1 MVKSI
6 LQANTI
12 ELHYW
17 MDDNSHII
25 DANIQNKCERE
36 LLDMLDSIAGQWG
49 FSVTVETMPLANGGV
64 IRWFRLKAKSFKK
77 ALKGKEKTIYI
88 AIVTTLATTIIATP
102 ITTSIES
109 IVQQTIENIF
119 ADEEVRQMQ
128 KENLRLDIEIKQE
141 MLRQIQL
148 QDKLEKK
155 RSNFYEQLNQ
165 EPNVTQISVNAQ
177 DENFIPIIPEL
188 IVQKTN
194 FPSYIITSSNLPS
207 EIIDGAIIEI
217 ISPVLK
223 KGDYKWRGIYNGE
236 TVAFNMKSNEFKT
249 LVQTGTIEFTNGSS
263 IKCLLEIK
271 KNIDSNGDEK
281 ITEYNIVRVDEY
293 FKNEKPIETP
303 EGKKNRQK
311 QEADRMQG
319 KLF

>member
-36 LLDMLDSIAGQWG
+36 LLDILDSIAGQWG
-49 FSVTVETMPLANGGV
+49 LSVTIETMPLANGGV
-64 IRWFRLKAKSFKK
+64 IRWFRLKAKSFKR
-77 ALKGKEKTIYI
+77 ALNGKEKTIYI

-102 ITTSIES
+102 ITTTIES

-119 ADEEVRQMQ
+119 ADEEVKQMQ
-128 KENLRLDIEIKQE
+128 KENLRLDIELKQE
-141 MLRQIQL
+141 MLRQIQQ
-148 QDKLEKK
+148 QDKIEKK

-165 EPNVTQISVNAQ
+165 EPNVTQISVKAQ
-177 DENFIPIIPEL
+177 DENFIPISPEL
-188 IVQKTN
+188 FVQKTN
-194 FPSYIITSSNLPS
+194 FPSYIITSSDLPS
-207 EIIDGAIIEI
+207 EIVDGAIIEI

-223 KGDYKWRGIYNGE
+223 KGDYKRRGIYNGE

-311 QEADRMQG
+311 QEAERMQG

>member
-1 MVKSI
+1 
-6 LQANTI
+6 
-12 ELHYW
+12 
-17 MDDNSHII
+17 
-25 DANIQNKCERE
+25 
-36 LLDMLDSIAGQWG
+36 
-49 FSVTVETMPLANGGV
+49 
-64 IRWFRLKAKSFKK
+64 
-77 ALKGKEKTIYI
+77 
-88 AIVTTLATTIIATP
+88 
-102 ITTSIES
+102 
-109 IVQQTIENIF
+109 
-119 ADEEVRQMQ
+119 
-128 KENLRLDIEIKQE
+128 
-141 MLRQIQL
+141 MLRQIQK
-148 QDKLEKK
+148 QDKIEKK

-165 EPNVTQISVNAQ
+165 EPNVTQISVKAQ
-177 DENFIPIIPEL
+177 DENFIPISPEL
-188 IVQKTN
+188 FVQKTN
-194 FPSYIITSSNLPS
+194 FPSYIITSSDLPS
-207 EIIDGAIIEI
+207 EIVDGAIIEI

-236 TVAFNMKSNEFKT
+236 TVSFNMKSNEFKT

-311 QEADRMQG
+311 QEAERMQG